1 MHPTGAVIAYVRRA
15 ESGEKSL
22 AIRDE
27 GPEVGDVRP
36 IRPRIEPVLKS
47 VAIARAGCAAMHTA
61 RGFGAAAGRG
71 EEFWGLGFR
80 FFMLCSVNPGF
91 LRCLGRGGYTAYE
104 ASCMC

>member
-15 ESGEKSL
+15 ESGEKPL

-47 VAIARAGCAAMHTA
+47 VAIARVGGAAMHTA

-71 EEFWGLGFR
+71 EEFLGIGVSLFYVV
-80 FFMLCSVNPGF
+80 FC
-91 LRCLGRGGYTAYE
+91 
-104 ASCMC
+104 